1 MTRRRWV
8 MLVAGLVVLQAAS
21 LGLAY
26 LWKPPYAA
34 TVLVGDSIT
43 YGFPWT
49 SVGDCEIAKESLPG
63 ISAVQIAEQLP
74 VLSAGRAPR
83 YEILL
88 AGMNDAAPDLTPEQV
103 AAFDASYQQIIDS
116 ARSAGTTILLAS
128 IPPIEPGKSL
138 SKIHSQE
145 SIDLLNGII
154 ASKARAQDLLRVDLT
169 TPFMDADGGGRR
181 GYSTDGIHPTPDS
194 YEVIRDRY
202 TAALRF
208 AVAGGKIPCGDDASR

>member
-8 MLVAGLVVLQAAS
+8 ILVAGLVALQAAS

-26 LWKPPYAA
+26 LLRPGYVA

-49 SVGDCEIAKESLPG
+49 SVGDCEVAKDALPG
-63 ISAVQIAEQLP
+63 ISAVQIAGQLP

-88 AGMNDAAPDLTPEQV
+88 AGMNDAAPDLTPGQV

-116 ARSAGTTILLAS
+116 ARGAGTTILLAS

-138 SKIHSQE
+138 SEIHSQE

-154 ASKARAQDLLRVDLT
+154 ASKAQAQDLPLIDLT
-169 TPFMDADGGGRR
+169 TPFMDADGAGRP
-181 GYSTDGIHPTPDS
+181 GYSSDGIHPTPDS

-202 TAALRF
+202 TAALRT
-208 AVAGGKIPCGDDASR
+208 AVASSKAPCEDTATR